1 MKAAPYYRLHAFT
14 CTLPQL
20 ENVYLNQLKNLF
32 EIPDLWNLVCTKLRS
47 WYIVAFHLSLRGNVQ
62 LKTDNVNLCVYAK
75 RERKKYNINL
85 CMYAKRERK
94 KLEKEREKRKD
105 NKQKEK
111 EKERKQNKT
120 KKITKN

>member
-75 RERKKYNINL
+75 RERKK
-85 CMYAKRERK
+85 
-94 KLEKEREKRKD
+94 LEKEREKRKD

>member
-20 ENVYLNQLKNLF
+20 ENVYLNQLNNLF

-75 RERKKYNINL
+75 RERKK
-85 CMYAKRERK
+85 
-94 KLEKEREKRKD
+94 LEKEREKRKD

-111 EKERKQNKT
+111 EKKRKKKRKENKT
-120 KKITKN
+120 KQRKLQKIRKSKAIL